1 MPIPFA
7 NGNKYMMTFINDYT
21 ILCWVYLLKNKSKAF
36 ETFKDFH
43 VWIENDVQPHTGS
56 IHIDNGK

>member
-1 MPIPFA
+1 
-7 NGNKYMMTFINDYT
+7 MMTFINDYT